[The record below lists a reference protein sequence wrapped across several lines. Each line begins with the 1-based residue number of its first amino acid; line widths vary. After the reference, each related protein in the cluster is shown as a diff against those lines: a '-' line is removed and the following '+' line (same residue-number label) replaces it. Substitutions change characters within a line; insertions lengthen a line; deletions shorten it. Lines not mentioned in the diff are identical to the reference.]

1 LFWISIV
8 IASIDARRRE
18 RFVRACREVS
28 RMRKGIVGLAALAQG
43 PQLLW
48 LPPAVQE
55 IFDRFSACDRLRASF
70 RPILQWLF
78 QKPRPVW

>member
-1 LFWISIV
+1 
-8 IASIDARRRE
+8 
-18 RFVRACREVS
+18 
-28 RMRKGIVGLAALAQG
+28 MRKGIVGLAALAQG